1 MAFVADTT
9 GILRVP
15 EWLDLPWLVHGFT
28 TAKAGD
34 FTRGLADA
42 AQTLEAIEAGG
53 MRVRTLRQ
61 VHSNLLVSVNGD
73 EVSACGAPDREAD
86 GFITSHAGEVVA
98 VRTADCVPILLVD
111 RRNLVVAAVH
121 AGWRGT
127 VAEIARHAVE
137 RASAEFGCR
146 PEELEA
152 AIGPAIGPCCFEV
165 GDEVAAQFDPSLIH
179 SSAKPHIDLIE
190 ANRRQ
195 LIRAGLRDEQ
205 IRHSGDCT
213 FCAPQRFYSYRR
225 QGAASGRML
234 AFAGIRESSQGAA

>member
-1 MAFVADTT
+1 MAFVANKA
-9 GILRVP
+9 GILRVA

-28 TAKAGD
+28 TAAAGD

-42 AQTLEAIEAGG
+42 AQTAEAIEAGG

-73 EVSACGAPDREAD
+73 GGTSRGAPDREAD
-86 GFITSHAGEVVA
+86 GLVTSRAGEVVA

-111 RRNLVVAAVH
+111 RRNPVVAAVH

-146 PEELEA
+146 PEEMEA

-165 GDEVAAQFDPSLIH
+165 GDEVAAQFDRSLIH
-179 SSAKPHIDLIE
+179 SNAKPHIDLIE

-195 LIRAGLRDEQ
+195 LIQAGLRGER
-205 IRHSGDCT
+205 IRHAGVCT
-213 FCAPQRFYSYRR
+213 FCAPEGLHSYRR

-234 AFAGIRESSQGAA
+234 AFAGIREGSQGSA

>member
-1 MAFVADTT
+1 VAFVADTT

-42 AQTLEAIEAGG
+42 AQTAEAIEAGG

-73 EVSACGAPDREAD
+73 EGSACGAPDREAD

-152 AIGPAIGPCCFEV
+152 AIGPAIGSCCFEV